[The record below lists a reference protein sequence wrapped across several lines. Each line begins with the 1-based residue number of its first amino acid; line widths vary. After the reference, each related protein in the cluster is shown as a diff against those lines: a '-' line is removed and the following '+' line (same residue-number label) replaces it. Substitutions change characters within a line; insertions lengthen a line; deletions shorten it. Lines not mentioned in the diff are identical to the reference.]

1 MPDVLSVGDVLEL
14 HADQIRRYGGGG
26 GVRDLGLLESA
37 VAQAQASFGG
47 QFLHHDLF
55 EMAGA
60 YLFHLVQNH
69 PFLDGNKRTGLAA
82 ALVFLDFN
90 NIEIDAPKGSLYALT
105 VGVATGTVDKA
116 QAAAFLR
123 EHSL

>member
-1 MPDVLSVGDVLEL
+1 MPDFLSVGDVLKL

-37 VAQAQASFGG
+37 VAQAQAAFGG
-47 QFLHHDLF
+47 QYLHHDLF

-82 ALVFLDFN
+82 ALVFLDCN
-90 NIEIDAPKGSLYALT
+90 NIEIDAPKGSLYDLT
-105 VGVATGTVDKA
+105 VQVVTGTVNKT
-116 QAAAFLR
+116 QIAAFLR
-123 EHSL
+123 QHSL